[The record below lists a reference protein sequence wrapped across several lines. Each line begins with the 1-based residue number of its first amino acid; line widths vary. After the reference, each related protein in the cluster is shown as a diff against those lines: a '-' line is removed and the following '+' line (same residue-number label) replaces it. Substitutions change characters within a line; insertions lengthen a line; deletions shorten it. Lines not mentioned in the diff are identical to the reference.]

1 VPHTAALVHPAFM
14 PDRPD
19 ARDVVMAG
27 SLARKLGRMDM
38 VGMSEPAHDALT
50 SCQGTCAMRQI
61 IAESCSRLLR
71 GLYAAR
77 WLGPLVLR
85 LVFGYFWL
93 ETGIA
98 KVHNLDG
105 FTQRF
110 VGWGIPFPAFS
121 AGLSAWTELL
131 GGLLLMLGLFTRL
144 VTIPMIINMIV
155 AVTLVVSSNLMGLD
169 DYVEAD
175 EVVYSL
181 IFFWLL
187 MAGPGKVSL
196 DTLVARW
203 LRIRTQE

>member
-1 VPHTAALVHPAFM
+1 MPSFLAAPA
-14 PDRPD
+14 
-19 ARDVVMAG
+19 
-27 SLARKLGRMDM
+27 
-38 VGMSEPAHDALT
+38 
-50 SCQGTCAMRQI
+50 
-61 IAESCSRLLR
+61 SRLLD
-71 GLYAAR
+71 LLHSVR

-131 GGLLLMLGLFTRL
+131 GGLLLMLGLCTRL
-144 VTIPMIINMIV
+144 VCIPMLINMAV
-155 AVTLVVSSNLMGLD
+155 AVTLVVSSSLMGLD

-175 EVVYSL
+175 EIVYSL

-187 MAGPGKVSL
+187 IAGPGKASL
-196 DTLVARW
+196 DTLLARW
-203 LRIRTQE
+203 LGIRATA

>member
-1 VPHTAALVHPAFM
+1 
-14 PDRPD
+14 
-19 ARDVVMAG
+19 
-27 SLARKLGRMDM
+27 
-38 VGMSEPAHDALT
+38 
-50 SCQGTCAMRQI
+50 MRQF
-61 IAESCSRLLR
+61 IADKASRLLES
-71 GLYAAR
+71 LHASR
-77 WLGPLVLR
+77 WVGPLVVR

-98 KVHNLDG
+98 KVQNLDG

-110 VGWGIPFPAFS
+110 VGWHIPYPAFN

-131 GGLLLMLGLFTRL
+131 GGLLIMLGLFTRI
-144 VTIPMIINMIV
+144 VCIPMIINMAV
-155 AVTLVVSSNLMGLD
+155 AVTLVVSANLMGLD

-187 MAGPGKVSL
+187 IAGPGKASL

-203 LRIRTQE
+203 FGIRTHG

>member
-1 VPHTAALVHPAFM
+1 MRTFIATKATWV
-14 PDRPD
+14 
-19 ARDVVMAG
+19 
-27 SLARKLGRMDM
+27 LG
-38 VGMSEPAHDALT
+38 
-50 SCQGTCAMRQI
+50 
-61 IAESCSRLLR
+61 LLHR
-71 GLYAAR
+71 WR
-77 WLGPLVLR
+77 WLGPLVVR

-98 KVHNLDG
+98 KVHNLES

-110 VGWGIPFPAFS
+110 VGWGIPYPAFS
-121 AGLSAWTELL
+121 AALSAWTELL

-175 EVVYSL
+175 EVVYTL
-181 IFFWLL
+181 IFFWFLV
-187 MAGPGKVSL
+187 AGPGKASL

-203 LRIRTQE
+203 LRIRTFD

>member
-1 VPHTAALVHPAFM
+1 MTMQTFIATKASWAL
-14 PDRPD
+14 
-19 ARDVVMAG
+19 
-27 SLARKLGRMDM
+27 
-38 VGMSEPAHDALT
+38 ALLH
-50 SCQGTCAMRQI
+50 RW
-61 IAESCSRLLR
+61 
-71 GLYAAR
+71 R
-77 WLGPLVLR
+77 WLGPLVVR

-98 KVHNLDG
+98 KVHNLEG

-110 VGWGIPFPAFS
+110 VGWGIPHPAFS
-121 AGLSAWTELL
+121 AALSAWTELV

-144 VTIPMIINMIV
+144 VSIPMIINMIV

-181 IFFWLL
+181 IFFWFLL
-187 MAGPGKVSL
+187 AGPGKASL

-203 LRIRTQE
+203 LRIRTFD

>member
-1 VPHTAALVHPAFM
+1 M
-14 PDRPD
+14 
-19 ARDVVMAG
+19 
-27 SLARKLGRMDM
+27 
-38 VGMSEPAHDALT
+38 MSATYLPGIST
-50 SCQGTCAMRQI
+50 MRQF
-61 IAESCSRLLR
+61 IANSATRTLVV
-71 GLYAAR
+71 LYGVR
-77 WLGPLVLR
+77 WLGPLVVR
-85 LVFGYFWL
+85 VVFGYFWL

-121 AGLSAWTELL
+121 AMLSAWTELV
-131 GGLLLMLGLFTRL
+131 GGLLLILGLLTRL
-144 VTIPMIINMIV
+144 VCIPMLINMAV

-187 MAGPGKVSL
+187 IAGPGKVSV
-196 DTLVARW
+196 DTLLARW
-203 LRIRTQE
+203 LGIRTQG

>member
-1 VPHTAALVHPAFM
+1 
-14 PDRPD
+14 
-19 ARDVVMAG
+19 MAS
-27 SLARKLGRMDM
+27 SLASRATRLL
-38 VGMSEPAHDALT
+38 DALH
-50 SCQGTCAMRQI
+50 
-61 IAESCSRLLR
+61 
-71 GLYAAR
+71 AAR

-131 GGLLLMLGLFTRL
+131 GGLLLMLGLCTRL
-144 VTIPMIINMIV
+144 VCIPMLINMAV

-175 EVVYSL
+175 EIVYSL

-187 MAGPGKVSL
+187 MAGPGKASL
-196 DTLVARW
+196 DTLLARG
-203 LRIRTQE
+203 LGIRAAQ